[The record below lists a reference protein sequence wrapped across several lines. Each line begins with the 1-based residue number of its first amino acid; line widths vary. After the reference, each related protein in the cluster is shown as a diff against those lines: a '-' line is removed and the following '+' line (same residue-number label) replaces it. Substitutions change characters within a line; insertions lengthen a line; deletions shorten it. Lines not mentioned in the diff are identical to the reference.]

1 VIMRVELPDGWAELR
16 DPRKVTVGQRRP
28 AEDAQIDLIDAARP
42 DQIEAI
48 KRGDEEAL
56 FRIGAPGSLI
66 RAMRKLN
73 ELLVIALVESWSFE
87 APVSLDGLMDLPG
100 PSYEELM
107 TQAAPLARELMP
119 DMTPEAAETAD
130 GEKISSAPFGPSN
143 GSSPGVVA
151 AAP

>member
-1 VIMRVELPDGWAELR
+1 MRVDLPDGWAELR

-73 ELLVIALVESWSFE
+73 ELLVVALVDSWSFG
-87 APVSLDGLMDLPG
+87 APVSIDGLLDLPG
-100 PSYEELM
+100 PSYEELL

-119 DMTPEAAETAD
+119 DMTPEAAETPD
-130 GEKISSAPFGPSN
+130 GEKVASAPFGRSS
-143 GSSPGVVA
+143 GSSPGAVA